1 MNDSNLESEP
11 NVRSE
16 CFSVVHSA
24 AICPHC
30 RARTRVVAVLLP
42 PGHHTRRLDDDDD
55 GWDPAPRQA
64 LLFYVESLSE
74 PVRRR
79 LQQLAPQYRFAAS
92 AATQGSYWANH
103 CGHCGGIQEDHD
115 LFCEPHGAFV
125 PLSSED
131 AAAIEVLPVAE
142 RLEAAAAG
150 YTLDPEFMGS
160 GPRA

>member
-1 MNDSNLESEP
+1 
-11 NVRSE
+11 
-16 CFSVVHSA
+16 
-24 AICPHC
+24 
-30 RARTRVVAVLLP
+30 
-42 PGHHTRRLDDDDD
+42 
-55 GWDPAPRQA
+55 
-64 LLFYVESLSE
+64 
-74 PVRRR
+74 
-79 LQQLAPQYRFAAS
+79 
-92 AATQGSYWANH
+92 
-103 CGHCGGIQEDHD
+103 